1 MDIFGSFGENVSQ
14 LPLSPHCRRREIING
29 IELRQLT
36 VFVTCGNS
44 CYYLLLMSIF
54 HRKSARPTG
63 ALGLSKGFTL
73 VELLVVIAVIGIL
86 ATLLLLQLG
95 TARAKA
101 RDAARIAHVNQIR
114 TAVEFYFD
122 DNAKYFDT
130 STMSGLAPKYIQ
142 KIPTDPLAADCTNL
156 VYDGRASGAAQCYGY
171 VWDPATNPIRYQI
184 WAELETWAKA
194 LDQDID
200 INSTAWAGAGGKVN
214 GATDAKTNCTAA
226 TTNDCVYDQG
236 QP

>member
-1 MDIFGSFGENVSQ
+1 MKMFNRRNYRPNGS
-14 LPLSPHCRRREIING
+14 LALSR
-29 IELRQLT
+29 
-36 VFVTCGNS
+36 
-44 CYYLLLMSIF
+44 
-54 HRKSARPTG
+54 
-63 ALGLSKGFTL
+63 GFTL

-101 RDAARIAHVNQIR
+101 RDASRIAHVNQVR

-122 DNAKYFDT
+122 DNAKYLDT
-130 STMSGLAPKYIQ
+130 NTMNAVGSSLAPKYLQ
-142 KIPTDPLAADCTNL
+142 KIPVDPLAASCVDAAGL
-156 VYDGRASGAAQCYGY
+156 FVYDARISGAAQCYGY
-171 VWDPATNPIRYQI
+171 AWDPAANPVRYQI

-200 INSTAWAGAGGKVN
+200 IDSTAWASGAKIN
-214 GATDAKTNCTAA
+214 GATDASTGCLAGTA
-226 TTNDCVYDQG
+226 NDCIYDQG